1 MFNIFEWMEQTPM
14 RLYYF
19 YINHSVH
26 VAKACLIFITFTFRE
41 QTTSN
46 INVICQE
53 NLNLLNSSILKIV
66 HCFAIHLPEKPS
78 ASHDLNIIT
87 SYDSHAQRLDIKR
100 LYKMREY
107 HCSCHCIVAEL
118 YWSEVLLTRIFYD
131 LVMLQLRWAY
141 RQGQEHIMYMKNN
154 WVNSIHILYIYRM
167 SVGFPLFRF

>member
-1 MFNIFEWMEQTPM
+1 MEQTPM

-53 NLNLLNSSILKIV
+53 NWNLLNSSILKIV

-87 SYDSHAQRLDIKR
+87 SYDSHASDLISSGFTK
-100 LYKMREY
+100 
-107 HCSCHCIVAEL
+107 CVNIIVHVT
-118 YWSEVLLTRIFYD
+118 VLLPNCIEVKFY
-131 LVMLQLRWAY
+131 
-141 RQGQEHIMYMKNN
+141 
-154 WVNSIHILYIYRM
+154 
-167 SVGFPLFRF
+167 